1 MVILLIFD
9 FTDFSDISKFDG
21 IFIDVLI
28 FPDWNSDFGENFFR
42 FRGFL
47 LDISESDG
55 FFKKQNF
62 EFEFRS
68 KRSGL
73 RIQFRI

>member
-42 FRGFL
+42 FRGV
-47 LDISESDG
+47 
-55 FFKKQNF
+55 FFRYF
-62 EFEFRS
+62 
-68 KRSGL
+68 G
-73 RIQFRI
+73 I